1 MSKTEQVKVRGFE
14 PVIDEKKKYASK
26 VTVHGKEQVFY
37 PEVKL
42 PVRADAGSAGY
53 DFYTPVD
60 ITILPGQS
68 QIVWTNVK
76 AYMQPGEVL
85 LIFVRSS
92 VGIKH
97 NVTLANGTGV
107 IDASYYGNEDNDGNI
122 GICLRNNSGQAKEYK
137 AGSKIAQGVFLP
149 FLTADEDNV
158 LKEKRTGG
166 FGSSGE

>member
-1 MSKTEQVKVRGFE
+1 MSKVRGFE
-14 PVIDEKKKYASK
+14 PVIDEKKQYGSK
-26 VTVHGKEQVFY
+26 INVHGKDMTIY
-37 PEVKL
+37 PEVQF
-42 PVRADAGSAGY
+42 PVRADPLSAGY

-60 ITILPGQS
+60 VTILPGQS
-68 QIVWTNVK
+68 QVVWTNVK

-107 IDASYYGNEDNDGNI
+107 IDASYYGNESNDGNI

-137 AGSKIAQGVFLP
+137 AGERIAQGIFLP
-149 FLTADEDNV
+149 FLVADEDNT
-158 LKEKRTGG
+158 LKEERTGG
-166 FGSSGE
+166 FGSSNS